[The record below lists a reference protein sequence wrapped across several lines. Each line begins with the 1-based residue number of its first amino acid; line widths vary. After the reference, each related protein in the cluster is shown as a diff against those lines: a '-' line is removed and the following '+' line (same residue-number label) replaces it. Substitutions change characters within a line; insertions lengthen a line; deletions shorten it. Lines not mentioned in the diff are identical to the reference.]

1 VILGGANGKTSYS
14 EGLSGAN
21 DVTDLHGEHRAALT
35 SVSEDDA
42 IDLVATREGAA
53 YLLDLLTRTARP
65 GRGAAPL
72 LRALGQL
79 GKSETE
85 ARQEGRAHWFSGSL
99 VAEIVSAARGLTID
113 LSAERSDGTRTRL
126 FERMFF
132 EAPFDELRWMIERVP
147 ELAGPLK
154 VRAAASRFDAL
165 TLFVPRADSSKR
177 LAADDT
183 SKIVVS
189 PESLIDP
196 DSTSPVPALMA
207 ELAVLSRGSNVDPL
221 EL

>member
-1 VILGGANGKTSYS
+1 MAKRRIAK
-14 EGLSGAN
+14 GLSGAN
-21 DVTDLHGEHRAALT
+21 DVTELHGEFRAALT

-42 IDLVATREGAA
+42 TDLVATREGAA
-53 YLLDLLTRTARP
+53 YLLDLLARTARP

-72 LRALGQL
+72 LRAIGQI
-79 GKSETE
+79 GKSEGD
-85 ARQEGRAHWFSGSL
+85 AREDARTHWFAGSL
-99 VAEIVSAARGLTID
+99 VVDVVSAARGLTID
-113 LSAERSDGTRTRL
+113 LCAERSDGTRTRL

-147 ELAGPLK
+147 ELAGPLR
-154 VRAAASRFDAL
+154 VRPAASRFDAL
-165 TLFVPRADSSKR
+165 TLYVPRADSSKR
-177 LAADDT
+177 AHSGIGADDT

>member
-1 VILGGANGKTSYS
+1 METY
-14 EGLSGAN
+14 
-21 DVTDLHGEHRAALT
+21 GEHRAALT

-42 IDLVATREGAA
+42 VDLVSTREGAA

-79 GKSETE
+79 GRS
-85 ARQEGRAHWFSGSL
+85 RADATFEDRLHWYDGEL
-99 VAEIVSAARGLTID
+99 VVDVVATARGVTVD
-113 LSAERSDGTRTRL
+113 LSAERSGGARERL
-126 FERMFF
+126 FERLYFD
-132 EAPFDELRWMIERVP
+132 APFDELRWMIERVP
-147 ELAGPLK
+147 ELAGPLR
-154 VRAAASRFDAL
+154 VRSGAARIHTL
-165 TLFVPRADSSKR
+165 TMYVPRPESSKR
-177 LAADDT
+177 LAVDDT

-207 ELAVLSRGSNVDPL
+207 ELAALSRGSNVDPL